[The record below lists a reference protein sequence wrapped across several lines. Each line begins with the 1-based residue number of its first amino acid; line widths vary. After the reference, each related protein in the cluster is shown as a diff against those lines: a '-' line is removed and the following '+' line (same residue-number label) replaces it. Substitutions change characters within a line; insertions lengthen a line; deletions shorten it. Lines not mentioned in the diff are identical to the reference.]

1 MWHLR
6 LRHLPFSSLQYLFP
20 EFRNIDVKN
29 KILYT
34 IYTLAKMTRCSFT
47 PSSIK
52 TCEIFYMPHIDILG
66 PMIPLQEKIILA
78 LLPLLMIS
86 LDLYGLYWLNINLIS
101 HLSLHILMNL
111 FSHNSI
117 KKSKLWELS
126 EGETLSFYN
135 AKGIK
140 HQTSCVDTPQQ
151 TFLKL
156 LEHCFFNQK
165 YLRLFGVIVC
175 NVQHTWSIKC
185 PSLFWTKKFPLKYY
199 ILRHHH
205 MICSSPLVALP
216 MLQLWKRIDPN
227 LIQEHKGQ
235 QLNNGQQLSK
245 YEKVGLFKNN
255 S

>member
-1 MWHLR
+1 MWNILYATHWYLR
-6 LRHLPFSSLQYLFP
+6 TNETPTRKNYSSFVTNVDDFSRFARIILIKHKFDFSSLFTNFN
-20 EFRNIDVKN
+20 EFVLTQFNKKIKIVRTKN
-29 KILYT
+29 
-34 IYTLAKMTRCSFT
+34 AR
-47 PSSIK
+47 
-52 TCEIFYMPHIDILG
+52 
-66 PMIPLQEKIILA
+66 
-78 LLPLLMIS
+78 
-86 LDLYGLYWLNINLIS
+86 
-101 HLSLHILMNL
+101 
-111 FSHNSI
+111 
-117 KKSKLWELS
+117 ELS

-216 MLQLWKRIDPN
+216 MLQLWKGIDPN

-245 YEKVGLFKNN
+245 YTKVGLFKNN
-255 S
+255 